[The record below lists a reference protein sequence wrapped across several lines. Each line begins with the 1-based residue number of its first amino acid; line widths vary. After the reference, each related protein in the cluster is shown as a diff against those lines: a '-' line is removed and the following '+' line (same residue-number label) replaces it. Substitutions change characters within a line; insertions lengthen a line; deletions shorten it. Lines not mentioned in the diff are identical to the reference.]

1 MLILNQGKAGLGN
14 KEKNAMVSNFAETQF
29 MRNKHLVQ
37 KGLEIFKKKMNNK
50 NSTKNTFLHLSQP

>member
-1 MLILNQGKAGLGN
+1 LNQGKAGLGD
-14 KEKNAMVSNFAETQF
+14 KEKNAVVRNFAETQF

>member
-1 MLILNQGKAGLGN
+1 LNQGKTGLGN
-14 KEKNAMVSNFAETQF
+14 KEKNVVARNFAETQF

>member
-1 MLILNQGKAGLGN
+1 LNQGKTGLGN
-14 KEKNAMVSNFAETQF
+14 KEKNVVARNFAETQF

-50 NSTKNTFLHLSQP
+50 ISTKNTFLHL